1 MEKKTSYKFSGIFNY
16 FIQNQQSSG
25 ILLILFT
32 IISLILANSSYNPNY
47 QALIYS
53 ATKNNFHLPATL
65 LDWIN
70 DGFMTLFFVL
80 IGIEIKREL
89 YEGELKNRKNAM
101 LPLLGALG
109 GMIVPAGIYI
119 IFNWQSPSTINGAGI
134 PMATDIA
141 FAIAILGLLGNRI
154 PLALKI
160 FLTALAIID
169 DLGAIIIIAIFYGH
183 GLQLN
188 WLLVSFGIC
197 LLMLFLNKKENTSIW
212 IYILL
217 GLSLWYCVLQSGIH
231 ASISGVLFAFLL
243 PRSNQTKLKISNTI
257 EHFLSKP
264 VAFLVLPLFAATNT
278 ALSLNSPS
286 LNFNNPI
293 SLGIIG
299 GLLIGKPL
307 GIFGF
312 SYIGSKLKISTISS
326 KISSRQLLGA
336 SVLGGIGFTMS
347 IFITNLAFSQTDNL
361 NLGKVSILLASSIA
375 AILGYFICKKSIPKS
390 LLK

>member
-1 MEKKTSYKFSGIFNY
+1 
-16 FIQNQQSSG
+16 
-25 ILLILFT
+25 
-32 IISLILANSSYNPNY
+32 
-47 QALIYS
+47 
-53 ATKNNFHLPATL
+53 
-65 LDWIN
+65 
-70 DGFMTLFFVL
+70 MTLFFVL

-101 LPLLGALG
+101 LPLMGALG
-109 GMIVPAGIYI
+109 GMIVPAVIYI